1 MCDRISSCPRHP
13 EMQKEVTRR
22 RWADRSTG
30 VAPPRGSL
38 EAALI
43 ACSEMPTVTGREY
56 HCPHRPSSP
65 CREPSGIC
73 GPSGIRSPGWNREI
87 PPQLMAQR
95 PLWLEAMG
103 MCLVNEYGV
112 IKQQSS
118 VFSCCTIILPL
129 ISPLLNRPVVRVTH
143 PRCPGTF
150 TRAGFPGVSALG

>member
-22 RWADRSTG
+22 RRADRSTG
-30 VAPPRGSL
+30 IAPSRGSL

-43 ACSEMPTVTGREY
+43 ACGEMPTVTGREY

-65 CREPSGIC
+65 CREPSGSC
-73 GPSGIRSPGWNREI
+73 GPSGIRSLGWNREI

-103 MCLVNEYGV
+103 MCLVNGYGV
-112 IKQQSS
+112 IKQQQSS
-118 VFSCCTIILPL
+118 VFSTLHHNFTVDF
-129 ISPLLNRPVVRVTH
+129 SSFEQTS
-143 PRCPGTF
+143 CPGHPPPLS
-150 TRAGFPGVSALG
+150 GNPYGS